1 MSRVGSLTAQKY
13 QRKVEISKAE
23 IEVLVSKVLNDTKLS
38 ANVVTVAVVVV
49 VVVLKR
55 FMFNLD
61 LNF

>member
-23 IEVLVSKVLNDTKLS
+23 IEVLNDTKLS

>member
-38 ANVVTVAVVVV
+38 AWISVT
-49 VVVLKR
+49 
-55 FMFNLD
+55 
-61 LNF
+61 

>member
-49 VVVLKR
+49 VLKR